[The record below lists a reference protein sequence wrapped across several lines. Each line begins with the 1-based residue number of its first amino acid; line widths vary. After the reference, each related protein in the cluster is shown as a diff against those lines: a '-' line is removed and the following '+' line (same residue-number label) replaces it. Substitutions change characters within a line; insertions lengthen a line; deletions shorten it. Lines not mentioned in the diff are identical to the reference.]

1 MKSLFRL
8 LAAAALVLL
17 VTASRLHAA
26 PSDPQPGAAKALADF
41 LAAEWNWTME
51 QNPAWASQL
60 GDRRFNDRWGD
71 ESPAAYE
78 RRHAHDQEALAR
90 LQRAVDRAALA
101 PADQLNYDLY
111 AKLLQ
116 TRIEGHRFR
125 QFLLPVNQ
133 LGGPQLQDNL
143 GESLRF
149 DTIKDYRDWLAR
161 LEKFPEVLAQ
171 VTALMRE
178 GIRARILQPRIVMGR
193 VPAQVAKQIVSDPEA
208 SGFFKPFQRI
218 PAGIAP
224 AEAERLREAARKAI
238 AGGVVP
244 AFGEFK
250 KFLDTEYLPACYDA
264 VGAWQQPDGGALY
277 AFLARDH
284 TTTDL
289 TPMQIHEI
297 GLKEVARIRGEME
310 KVMAGVGWK
319 GTLAEF
325 FQHLRTDPK
334 FFYKT
339 GDELLVAYRDVAKR
353 IDPLLVKLFR
363 TLPRTPYGVEPI
375 PMAMAPDQTTAYY
388 RELAADGSRAGSYF
402 VNLYQPESRPKWEM
416 MALSLHE
423 AVPGHHLQI
432 ALATEAG
439 ALPNFRRFAGY
450 TAYVEGWALYAESL
464 GEEMGL
470 YADPYD
476 KFGELTY
483 EMWRAVRLVVDTGMH
498 FHKWDRQRAIDF
510 FLANAPKT
518 PLDVTNE
525 IDRYIAWPGQALA
538 YKIGQLKIK
547 ELRTRATSAQ
557 GEKFDL
563 KEFHEI
569 ILATGAVPL
578 DVLERR
584 VDEWLAGT
592 PQGKPQAAAAH

>member
-1 MKSLFRL
+1 MKMLPSRFAIAFAWVTTALFAAAPLR
-8 LAAAALVLL
+8 AAALDPN
-17 VTASRLHAA
+17 AS
-26 PSDPQPGAAKALADF
+26 KTFADF
-41 LAAEWNWTME
+41 LSAEWNWTME
-51 QNPAWASQL
+51 QNPVWASHL

-71 ESPAAYE
+71 ETLDAIE
-78 RRHAHDQEALAR
+78 RQHAHDKEALAR
-90 LQRAVDRAALA
+90 LGTISRQALA
-101 PADQLNYDLY
+101 PAEQLNFDLY
-111 AKLLQ
+111 TKQLQ
-116 TRIEGHRFR
+116 NRIEGHRFR

-133 LGGPQLQDNL
+133 LGGPQLDDNV

-149 DTIKDYRDWLAR
+149 DTIKDYQDWLAR
-161 LEKFPEVLAQ
+161 IEKFPARLAQ

-178 GIRARILQPRIVMGR
+178 GIKARALQSKIVMGR

-208 SGFFKPFQRI
+208 SGFFKPFKRI
-218 PAGIAP
+218 PASIAP
-224 AEAERLREAARKAI
+224 AEAERLRDAARKSVAN
-238 AGGVVP
+238 GVVP
-244 AFGEFK
+244 AFTEFK
-250 KFLDTEYLPACYDA
+250 KFLETEYLPACYDA

-277 AFLARDH
+277 TFLAREH

-289 TPMQIHEI
+289 TPAQIHEI
-297 GLKEVARIRGEME
+297 GLKEVARIRAEME
-310 KVMAGVGWK
+310 KVMQPVGWK
-319 GTLAEF
+319 GTLTEF
-325 FQHLRTDPK
+325 FAHLRKAPK

-375 PMAMAPDQTTAYY
+375 PMNMAPDQTTAYY

-423 AVPGHHLQI
+423 SVPGHHLQI

-439 ALPNFRRFAGY
+439 AMPNFRRFAGY

-498 FHKWDRQRAIDF
+498 FHRWDRQKAIDF
-510 FLANAPKT
+510 FLANAAKT

-547 ELRTRATSAQ
+547 ELRARATAAL

-563 KEFHEI
+563 KEFHEVV
-569 ILATGAVPL
+569 LGTGAVPL

-584 VDEWLAGT
+584 VDEWIAGAAS
-592 PQGKPQAAAAH
+592 GKTAAAR